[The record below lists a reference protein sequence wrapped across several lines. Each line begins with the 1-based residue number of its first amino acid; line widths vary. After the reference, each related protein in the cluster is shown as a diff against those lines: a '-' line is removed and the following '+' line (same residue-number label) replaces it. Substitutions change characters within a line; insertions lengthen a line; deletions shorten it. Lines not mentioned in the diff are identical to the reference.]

1 MKKYVKKPIPI
12 DAWQID
18 LLELQSHVDGSYPDW
33 VAKALKDGLIEPY
46 HATRMLSIYTPEGK
60 MKASEGDFLVLG
72 PVGEFYSIK
81 KNIFEMTYD
90 EVNVD

>member
-18 LLELQSHVDGSYPDW
+18 LLELQPHVDGSYPDW
-33 VAKALKDGLIEPY
+33 VGSALKEGILEPY
-46 HATRMLSIYTPEGK
+46 FATSMLSIYTPEGK
-60 MKASEGDFLVLG
+60 MKASEGDFLVRG
-72 PVGEFYSIK
+72 PAGEFYSIK

-90 EVNVD
+90 EVEV

>member
-18 LLELQSHVDGSYPDW
+18 LLELQPHIDGAYPDW
-33 VAKALKDGLIEPY
+33 VGHAFREGILEPY
-46 HATRMLSIYTPEGK
+46 FATNMLSVYTPEGK
-60 MKASEGDFLVLG
+60 MKASQGDFLVRG

-81 KNIFEMTYD
+81 KNIFELTYD
-90 EVNVD
+90 EVDV